1 MDSEFDLDPRYLAE
15 RLRND
20 GITGKTL
27 TGSEVF
33 KKESLLNAAA
43 RRITTFATGKE
54 ARPQHYCRVYYEDRQ
69 SPEHTN
75 RMPQQDNDIFVNDN
89 DPSQQPPANS
99 SVHTRVPSK
108 TKKSDKKIDQDAQSA
123 AKNSRSRTDDKG
135 LEQMPHRRSG
145 IRTRS
150 QGESEN
156 LSLTE
161 QLMRE
166 LRQKKKKKPEQTSTK
181 NPRK

>member
-1 MDSEFDLDPRYLAE
+1 MDSTFDLDPRYLAE

-69 SPEHTN
+69 SPDDIA
-75 RMPQQDNDIFVNDN
+75 RSPQPDNDIFINDN
-89 DPSQQPPANS
+89 NPSQQPPAS
-99 SVHTRVPSK
+99 SSIRTRVPNK
-108 TKKSDKKIDQDAQSA
+108 RQKSDKNAPATSQS
-123 AKNSRSRTDDKG
+123 SRLPNIDKG
-135 LEQMPHRRSG
+135 LNQIPHRRSG

-166 LRQKKKKKPEQTSTK
+166 LRQKKKKK
-181 NPRK
+181 